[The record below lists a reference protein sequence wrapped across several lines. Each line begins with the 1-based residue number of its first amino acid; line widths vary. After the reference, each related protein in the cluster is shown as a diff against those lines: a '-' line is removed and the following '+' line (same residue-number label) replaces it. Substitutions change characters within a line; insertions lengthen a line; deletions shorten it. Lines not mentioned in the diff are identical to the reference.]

1 MNLQEFRQLQ
11 AERSAL
17 DRLLASLPPER
28 AIERLGLEARLR
40 EVEEALASQQP
51 PQREPLRTKLTFRG
65 KPIVGSHGMFAE
77 FGAEV
82 VAAFSEAVAAIGAGL
97 GGPLGSRGVLPSRDA
112 FRLLITGTAPGS
124 FGFQFEEA
132 PADSQMLFPPNSTLE
147 SAIAKAQA
155 IMQASLGTDDELTE
169 ALSETEPRAL
179 DSMRKFLDTLA
190 TSEAVCTMEFKGE
203 VFRFA
208 DVEQV
213 RRSVSRLARD
223 NIHECE
229 EAKSG
234 SFLGVLPHRRA
245 FEFRLEGTDEIIGG
259 KVGKDVTDPGAIN
272 RILERP
278 VRMRVHSRCV
288 GEGRPRFVLLGY
300 EEVGA
305 SQSRGID
312 SGGDDV

>member
-11 AERSAL
+11 AERSTL
-17 DRLLASLPPER
+17 NRLLASLPRER
-28 AIERLGLEARLR
+28 VIERLGLEARLC
-40 EVEEALASQQP
+40 EVEETLASQP
-51 PQREPLRTKLTFRG
+51 PLRREPLRTKLTFRG
-65 KPIVGSHGMFAE
+65 KPIVGSRGMFAE
-77 FGAEV
+77 FAAEV

-97 GGPLGSRGVLPSRDA
+97 SGPLGSRGVLPSRDA

-132 PADSQMLFPPNSTLE
+132 PADSQMLFPPESPLE
-147 SAIAKAQA
+147 SAIAEAKA
-155 IMQASLGTDDELTE
+155 IMLASLGTDDELTE

-190 TSEAVCTMEFKGE
+190 RNEAVCTMDFKGE

-213 RRSVSRLARD
+213 RRSVSRLAQD

-234 SFLGVLPHRRA
+234 SFVGLLPHRRA
-245 FEFRLEGTDEIIGG
+245 FEFRLEGTDQIIAG
-259 KVGKDVTDPGAIN
+259 KVGKDVPDPSEIN

-278 VRMRVHSRCV
+278 VTIRVQGRRV
-288 GEGRPRFVLLGY
+288 GDGRPRYVLLGY
-300 EEVGA
+300 EEA
-305 SQSRGID
+305 AANPSRGPG
-312 SGGDDV
+312 SGGDDE